1 MQTTRQA
8 QQGQARHPGLG
19 VYAVRLLVLI
29 ACVAA
34 FSLFVA
40 PTSAL
45 AKSYSMPEVNIEATV
60 NADGSLHVV
69 EQRTFDFDGS
79 FTCVWWEFN
88 KLYSPKE
95 LQVNGVSLTFGMDSP
110 GNVST
115 VSAPLEEV
123 PFKKL
128 WRSEGGPGF
137 TSYSVDE
144 AYDGV
149 YVFFEASDTLM
160 RVTLDYTVLNAV
172 DVYTDCADLYWQFL
186 GSDWA
191 EDSQN
196 VECVITLPA
205 GASAG
210 VAPVGVPASSAPMDA
225 SVLGAATS
233 SASAGAAAGKTP
245 AVEGDTVCAWGHG
258 PLSGKVQFSE
268 DATQIS
274 YSVPRVRSGEFA
286 EARIVFPTDWLNLP
300 AGYETKNR
308 AGLESI
314 LESEQAEADK
324 ANRSRIVDLVF
335 FGVLGLASL
344 ISVLWAAINWL
355 LYGREY
361 RPKFTEK
368 YWRDLPNKNVHPAA
382 INRLMNWNKS
392 SSMDVVATILH
403 LADEGAISINQGP
416 RIKNDGTWL
425 SSDDDYYLTFNKEV
439 SQNLTSPVDTELIK
453 LLFGDIAKNRN
464 SVWMSEIEAWGDKHK
479 ASFNGKL
486 SKWHKKLDSEV
497 RMLDYFEAK
506 GESKQESASIA
517 AMLLLFVGI
526 FLSFELENWWPV
538 IIFAVGALVVF
549 LFSVFMPRRSRQGA
563 EDYARAKALKRW
575 LKDFTLLN
583 ESIPTDVKVWGH
595 FMVYAFMFGV
605 AAKTLKQLRGVVPEM
620 FAEGQGLGTGDGGG
634 LPWRYW
640 YVSDGIGSSA
650 KGSFADTFDRMWSNT
665 ATSAAVAVSSSSGG
679 GWSSG
684 GGFSGG
690 FSGGGGGGF
699 GGGGGGAR

>member
-8 QQGQARHPGLG
+8 QQEHAHHLGLG
-19 VYAVRLLVLI
+19 VRAFRLLALF

-34 FSLFVA
+34 LSLFVA
-40 PTSAL
+40 PAPAL
-45 AKSYSMPEVNIEATV
+45 AKSYSMPEVRIEATV
-60 NADGSLHVV
+60 NTDGSLHVV
-69 EQRTFDFDGS
+69 EQRIFDFSGS

-88 KLYSPKE
+88 KLYSPRE
-95 LQVNGVSLTFGMDSP
+95 LQVNGVSLALGMDSP
-110 GNVST
+110 ENAS
-115 VSAPLEEV
+115 SASASLDEV
-123 PFKKL
+123 PFNKL

-137 TSYSVDE
+137 ASYSVDI

-160 RVTLDYTVLNAV
+160 QVTLDYTVLNAV

-196 VECVITLPA
+196 IECTITLPA
-205 GASAG
+205 GASA
-210 VAPVGVPASSAPMDA
+210 A
-225 SVLGAATS
+225 
-233 SASAGAAAGKTP
+233 KTP
-245 AVEGDTVCAWGHG
+245 AVEGDTVRAWGHG
-258 PLSGKVQFSE
+258 PLNGSVQFSE
-268 DATQIS
+268 DATHIT
-274 YSVPRVRSGEFA
+274 YSVPRVKSGEFA
-286 EARIVFPTDWLNLP
+286 EARIVFPTDWLSLP
-300 AGYETKNR
+300 AGYETRNR
-308 AGLESI
+308 TGLTDI
-314 LESEQAEADK
+314 LEAEKAEADK
-324 ANRSRIVDLVF
+324 ANRGRIASRVF
-335 FGVLGLASL
+335 FGVLILVSL
-344 ISVLWAAINWL
+344 LSVLWAAINWL

-361 RPKFTEK
+361 RPDFTEK

-382 INRLMNWNKS
+382 INRLMNWNKES
-392 SSMDVVATILH
+392 STDMVATILH

-416 RIKNDGTWL
+416 RIKNGTLL
-425 SSDDDYYLTFNKEV
+425 SSEDDYYLTLNKKV
-439 SQNLTSPVDTELIK
+439 SQNLTSPVDTELIQ
-453 LLFGDIAKNRN
+453 LLFGDIAKNSD
-464 SVWMSEIEAWGDKHK
+464 SVWMSEIEEWGDSHK
-479 ASFNGKL
+479 SSFNGKL

-497 RMLDYFEAK
+497 RTIGYFETK
-506 GESKQESASIA
+506 GEQKQESAYLVA
-517 AMLLLFVGI
+517 GLLVMAGI
-526 FLSFELENWWPV
+526 FVSYVVENWWP
-538 IIFAVGALVVF
+538 IIFFTAGALVVI
-549 LFSVFMPRRSRQGA
+549 LFSIFMPRRSRQGA

-640 YVSDGIGSSA
+640 YVSDGIGSSDT
-650 KGSFADTFDRMWSNT
+650 GSFADTFDRMWSNT
-665 ATSAAVAVSSSSGG
+665 ASSAAAAVRSSSGG
-679 GWSSG
+679 SGWSSG

>member
-8 QQGQARHPGLG
+8 QQEHAQHLGLS
-19 VYAVRLLVLI
+19 VRALRLLALF

-34 FSLFVA
+34 LSLFVA
-40 PTSAL
+40 PAPAS
-45 AKSYSMPEVNIEATV
+45 AKSYSMPEVRIEATV

-69 EQRTFDFDGS
+69 EQRTFDFSGS

-88 KLYSPKE
+88 KLYSPRE
-95 LQVNGVSLTFGMDSP
+95 LQVNGVSLALGMDSP
-110 GNVST
+110 ENAS
-115 VSAPLEEV
+115 SASASLDEV
-123 PFKKL
+123 PFNKL

-137 TSYSVDE
+137 ASYSVDI

-160 RVTLDYTVLNAV
+160 QVTLDYTVLNAV

-196 VECVITLPA
+196 IECTITLPA
-205 GASAG
+205 GASA
-210 VAPVGVPASSAPMDA
+210 A
-225 SVLGAATS
+225 
-233 SASAGAAAGKTP
+233 KTP
-245 AVEGDTVCAWGHG
+245 AVEGDTVRAWGHG
-258 PLSGKVQFSE
+258 PLNGSVQFSE
-268 DATQIS
+268 DATQIT
-274 YSVPRVRSGEFA
+274 YSVPRVKSGEFA
-286 EARIVFPTDWLNLP
+286 EARIVFPTDWLSLP
-300 AGYETKNR
+300 AGYETRNR
-308 AGLESI
+308 TGLTDI
-314 LESEQAEADK
+314 LEAEKAEADK
-324 ANRSRIVDLVF
+324 ANRGRIASRVF
-335 FGVLGLASL
+335 FGVLILVSL
-344 ISVLWAAINWL
+344 LSVLWAAINWL

-361 RPKFTEK
+361 RPDFTEK

-382 INRLMNWNKS
+382 INRLMNWNKES
-392 SSMDVVATILH
+392 STDVVATILH

-416 RIKNDGTWL
+416 RIKNGTLL
-425 SSDDDYYLTFNKEV
+425 SSEDDYYLTLNKKV
-439 SQNLTSPVDTELIK
+439 SQNLTSPVDTELIQ
-453 LLFGDIAKNRN
+453 LLFGDIAKNSD
-464 SVWMSEIEAWGDKHK
+464 SVWMSEIEEWGDSHK
-479 ASFNGKL
+479 SSFNSKL

-497 RMLDYFEAK
+497 RTIGYFETK
-506 GESKQESASIA
+506 GEQKQESAYLVA
-517 AMLLLFVGI
+517 GLLVMAGI
-526 FLSFELENWWPV
+526 FVSYVVENWWP
-538 IIFAVGALVVF
+538 IIFFTAGALVVI
-549 LFSVFMPRRSRQGA
+549 LFSIFMPRRSRQGA

-640 YVSDGIGSSA
+640 YVSDGIGSSDT
-650 KGSFADTFDRMWSNT
+650 GSFADTFDRMWSNT
-665 ATSAAVAVSSSSGG
+665 ASSAAAAVRSSSGG
-679 GWSSG
+679 SGWSSG